1 MVLWELRRKD
11 VGRGE
16 RIRTSDLSVPNRA
29 LYQAEPRPDN
39 LESLHRERRRPQC
52 RRSGQARLIHV
63 PLPRADGVRM
73 TGIPSLGTTGSDAT
87 VAARP
92 DRTTLAVGK
101 ALQEKKR
108 EADALV
114 RLIEAAGASGKGQLV
129 DYRA

>member
-1 MVLWELRRKD
+1 MLVGARGFEPPTSRSRTERSTRLSHAPTTRR
-11 VGRGE
+11 VYTGRFDG
-16 RIRTSDLSVPNRA
+16 A
-29 LYQAEPRPDN
+29 M
-39 LESLHRERRRPQC
+39 
-52 RRSGQARLIHV
+52 LIHV
-63 PLPRADGVRM
+63 STERADGVRM

-87 VAARP
+87 VAVRP

-114 RLIEAAGASGKGQLV
+114 RLIEAAGASGKGQIV